1 MDFGGHRP
9 IPGRKSQ
16 KICTLTI
23 SSYSALEELRLVFF
37 TFTQGTVGKK
47 NYGKKKKKEASH
59 SHHASLCMY
68 VCPFS
73 RVCTYSDK
81 VTEKGRTGEKK

>member
-47 NYGKKKKKEASH
+47 NYGKKKKRKPPTLIMQVCA
-59 SHHASLCMY
+59 CMY
-68 VCPFS
+68 AHSPGCVHI
-73 RVCTYSDK
+73 VIK
-81 VTEKGRTGEKK
+81 